1 MSAVAAR
8 RQSAR
13 LRVGDTVTGWSYV
26 EPGDR
31 GREQPQPI
39 TGTIAQIGSGWGGVD
54 SDHAYVWV
62 RLPSCLEAKALTR
75 DLEKTTTT
83 DRPAR
88 ADSAEHL
95 PLRV

>member
-39 TGTIAQIGSGWGGVD
+39 TGTIAQIGSGWGE
-54 SDHAYVWV
+54 STA
-62 RLPSCLEAKALTR
+62 
-75 DLEKTTTT
+75 TTHTCGCAFPPAW
-83 DRPAR
+83 RPR
-88 ADSAEHL
+88 
-95 PLRV
+95 P